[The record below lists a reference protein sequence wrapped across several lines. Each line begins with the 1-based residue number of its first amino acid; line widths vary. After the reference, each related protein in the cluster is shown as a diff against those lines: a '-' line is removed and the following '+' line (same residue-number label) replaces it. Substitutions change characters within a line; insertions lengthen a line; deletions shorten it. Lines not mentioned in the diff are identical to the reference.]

1 MKEAIN
7 KILKYVITFIAM
19 LAVFSLC
26 MIITYALPNGKIRGH
41 IEESIELA
49 TGTGVNPLFRNY
61 VPGARLDEYTDM
73 LILNIALN
81 KGTYEN
87 QSVLQRAFENSRY
100 SKDEVQAISLRESTG
115 DPNLYNNSEYSRYWH
130 GIQVI
135 VRPLLMIINYEEMR
149 YLFYLIMAFILA
161 WSSYLIYRNVSIYNA
176 VAYILSLTA
185 ICIFMVP
192 SSIQYMGIFTVS
204 IAGVIAVNI
213 LYMKGKEN
221 LYPYF
226 FIILGGCA
234 AFFDLLTTP
243 IISIGLPLLTMVMIE
258 TKKGEKAGKIFN
270 NVILYSI
277 IWAVSYGGVFVSKW
291 LIASIVLHKDA
302 ITPAIEQLFFR
313 FNGSAEHPTNRK
325 LAVINNYNYLANNK
339 VFASLYVAA
348 IIAWIIAFIKKG
360 KKIKD
365 IFKYVLVYL
374 FIALYPYVWYFILAG
389 HSIIHGWF
397 THRAQVVTILA
408 IFTALIYCIDIPKVK
423 EISEGEI
430 WKK

>member
-100 SKDEVQAISLRESTG
+100 SNDEVQAISLRESTG

-149 YLFYLIMAFILA
+149 YLFYLIMAFMLA
-161 WSSYLIYRNVSIYNA
+161 CSSYLIYRNVSIYNA

-258 TKKGEKAGKIFN
+258 TKKSAMEIVEEKGLKQN
-270 NVILYSI
+270 
-277 IWAVSYGGVFVSKW
+277 
-291 LIASIVLHKDA
+291 LI
-302 ITPAIEQLFFR
+302 R
-313 FNGSAEHPTNRK
+313 
-325 LAVINNYNYLANNK
+325 
-339 VFASLYVAA
+339 
-348 IIAWIIAFIKKG
+348 
-360 KKIKD
+360 
-365 IFKYVLVYL
+365 
-374 FIALYPYVWYFILAG
+374 
-389 HSIIHGWF
+389 
-397 THRAQVVTILA
+397 
-408 IFTALIYCIDIPKVK
+408 
-423 EISEGEI
+423 
-430 WKK
+430 